1 MANWATRD
9 DARDL
14 WPDAPVDD
22 ALLDAML
29 SSAHEVVVA
38 YAPVLAVSA
47 PTPYRYV
54 QAEVLQA
61 IEHYQATQRNG
72 DVLGFGDSGFA
83 IRVRPLS
90 TSVKSLLRPRRAVPA
105 IGTLG
110 STP

>member
-1 MANWATRD
+1 MTNWATRD
-9 DARDL
+9 DARDI

-22 ALLDAML
+22 NLLDAML
-29 SSAHEVVVA
+29 TSAHEVVEA
-38 YAPVLAVSA
+38 YAPVLGVADPV
-47 PTPYRYV
+47 PYRYV

-61 IEHYQATQRNG
+61 IEHYQASQRNG

-90 TSVKSLLRPRRAVPA
+90 TSVKSLLRPRRVRPA

-110 STP
+110 QS

>member
-1 MANWATRD
+1 MANWATAE

-29 SSAHEVVVA
+29 TSAHEVVVA
-38 YAPVLAVSA
+38 YAPVLA
-47 PTPYRYV
+47 PTDPVPYRYV

-72 DVLGFGDSGFA
+72 DVLGYGDSGYA
-83 IRVRPLS
+83 IRVRPM
-90 TSVKSLLRPRRAVPA
+90 TATVKGLLRPRSARPRL
-105 IGTLG
+105 GTLG
-110 STP
+110 QA